1 MVTVTRSGL
10 PVRVL
15 EEDAQLLGAVLEPVQ
30 FKLFL
35 FLSFSNKILHLKD
48 KIFSW
53 WCHTKHECKRVRKV
67 GSKVTPSL
75 SSPLWVGFHQEMCVF
90 YMVHGVW
97 VRGVCQVHMLRVTR
111 AYGRRVNSQIFT
123 SWKRSNI
130 VTWSVLLKYKLRALC
145 NIILENSSCTDYKP
159 A

>member
-48 KIFSW
+48 KIFS
-53 WCHTKHECKRVRKV
+53 
-67 GSKVTPSL
+67 
-75 SSPLWVGFHQEMCVF
+75 
-90 YMVHGVW
+90 
-97 VRGVCQVHMLRVTR
+97 
-111 AYGRRVNSQIFT
+111 
-123 SWKRSNI
+123 
-130 VTWSVLLKYKLRALC
+130 
-145 NIILENSSCTDYKP
+145 
-159 A
+159 